1 MKIRKKF
8 LWVTGGMFLAVLVT
22 VITAVTALVIENS
35 RAARIYNDYSGVYAT
50 VKYIEPVR
58 ISNVELVKQEIS
70 CGYAVMEMFSN
81 WAGGTVTE
89 ESLYGEYGKVVT
101 STGKSFEKEM
111 NKQFPAFRTTMYS
124 YLSNTELLDKVYDSL
139 KNGIPVP
146 FEWAAENDGAWT
158 LHYSLVTGINVPND
172 TIVILNP
179 YGYEENISL
188 KEFFDR
194 TSFRAYDNMPLFL
207 RLAFAFGI
215 FEKNAVF
222 IAER

>member
-1 MKIRKKF
+1 
-8 LWVTGGMFLAVLVT
+8 
-22 VITAVTALVIENS
+22 
-35 RAARIYNDYSGVYAT
+35 
-50 VKYIEPVR
+50 
-58 ISNVELVKQEIS
+58 
-70 CGYAVMEMFSN
+70 
-81 WAGGTVTE
+81 
-89 ESLYGEYGKVVT
+89 
-101 STGKSFEKEM
+101 M

-146 FEWAAENDGAWT
+146 FEWAAEHDGAWT